1 MDENQRIKQEIKS
14 LSPSERIRH
23 IWYYYKWFI
32 IFALIVIGFASVCF
46 VQCANNKE
54 PDAVIMYA
62 GPQPMSSAYYKYIDA
77 ALTDIMSED
86 SNGDGEKTVDL
97 IEITLATSAPT
108 NSQQTL
114 QSVQQDTNRERFYIE
129 RTTGPSVI
137 YLIDKKIYP
146 SMKGTLCSLEDVLGY
161 VPENAADDYGIYLSD
176 LPCYK
181 NTDLRYLPSDAVLC
195 IRQQRQ
201 FSMIKG
207 NDSEQYYNANVSF
220 FKDIVNWTEN
230 KNSEQ

>member
-1 MDENQRIKQEIKS
+1 MDENQRIKQEIKN

-32 IFALIVIGFASVCF
+32 LFGIIVAGFAITCF

-62 GPQPMSSAYYKYIDA
+62 GPQPMSSAYYKYIDSA
-77 ALTDIMSED
+77 FTEIMAED
-86 SNGDGEKTVDL
+86 RNGDGTKTVDL
-97 IEITLATSAPT
+97 VEITLPTSLPT
-108 NSQQTL
+108 NNGQTVQTIQQE
-114 QSVQQDTNRERFYIE
+114 TNRERFYIE

-146 SMKGTLCSLEDVLGY
+146 SMKGSLACLQDVLGY
-161 VPENAADDYGIYLSD
+161 VPENAADEYGIYLSS
-176 LPCYK
+176 LPCYQ
-181 NTDLRYLPSDAVLC
+181 NTDMRYLPSDAVLC
-195 IRQQRQ
+195 IRQQRE

-207 NDSEQYYNANVSF
+207 NDSDEYYNSNVEF
-220 FKDIVNWTEN
+220 FKDIVNWMPAIEN
-230 KNSEQ
+230 N